1 MGDNYI
7 VYNNKL
13 WKRYRFFE
21 YQGEPEEFTLQPD
34 TYLFVVNGARGGRP
48 AQANPFISWGGTS
61 YGILDLNHEQTFY
74 ALVGGNG
81 EDANINA
88 QNTRTAGGYN
98 GGGEGGRA
106 INSSYYTG
114 SGGGGA
120 SDVRLYGGDDVSLG
134 YMTRIIVAGGGG
146 GSSAMAWWNTIADF
160 MSFGGGATSGWV
172 VCGDAGG
179 EHNVWRRANQTQGNA
194 FGYGGNAQD
203 RSSGGGS
210 DHSTAGQS
218 GGGGGWYGG
227 YAVKNRNTNVFAS
240 ESNGS
245 GGSSYV
251 LTESSYKPEGYMNGY
266 EDIMSSLYFRDHII
280 LPYQAFEGPSI
291 SIYKESIKTPK
302 TNDYVCIP
310 YTGARQ
316 PISLASGQ
324 YRIKCYGG
332 DGAVRHQ
339 CGKAAIGGYA
349 EGVLNLQR
357 SQTLYAYVGS
367 SAYLVGSI
375 FSSAIKDQVFDNKI
389 AFNVSFGS
397 YNEMELG
404 GMMGGGATDVR
415 LIDDTDPNHTVQE
428 SLLSRFIVA
437 GGGGGEGGDNR
448 YGGNGGGTSGNW
460 YNGGGYG
467 TNNGPGTQTST
478 PSQSGISG
486 GGFGYNGVGVNQNSG
501 FGGSGGNGWFG
512 GNGTV
517 PDGGGDDDYGGCGG
531 SGYVLTESSYK
542 PTGYIPDERYW
553 LTETVLT
560 TGGNTV
566 RGMTKIE
573 VIKATALYIIAQDND
588 GYKTFNT
595 ANNQWEIIPVSE
607 ITPEVFDTYGV
618 ESKNIKNDTG
628 LLDRYR
634 FIVYDLYELGVNT
647 IDATVV
653 PLTQH
658 ITLPEHTNSDII
670 DYTYDADVDEN
681 STVNISYEI
690 EGIAENRV
698 LTTDIAFD
706 MNDIPTMESTL
717 YMVQYQI
724 RNRQTS
730 YYYPEPLEKHIDDLD
745 LIPVGSSSPV
755 PNRYKTHIGSLMPDG
770 STPITSVLCSSSC
783 EYKRNIYTASLI
795 NNSVI
800 RFTRFNI
807 IENKAYIIRDDVP
820 KNTVDPSGNG
830 SCGGSLLVDDQYMY
844 LFNSYNDVSGYT
856 VSVVRVPLDP
866 SEPYTRYSLD
876 NRGENVC
883 NGFGEAYWLS
893 PNEIVT
899 MKAYGFLIFNTKTLN
914 FTSKV
919 SDSGFGIRNDMS
931 VGKYSIICHW
941 FDSRCGLFRRY
952 DKNNFTYHTEAQPFT
967 VELGVK
973 ISCYNDGIFY
983 VTMKGHLYIIN
994 ENSDFIFTLKED
1006 VLTPYT
1012 SLVPKTITYSG
1023 GILYITC
1030 ENSNNLFIYDLT
1042 AKNWISMQLPFN
1054 IGAYGNQNWFRPTQF
1069 KNGFFF
1075 IGNLKLLVVNY
1086 NNHSKYNVGQ
1096 KGSILLLQ
1104 TNDSIHDYGE
1114 YDERFITINNIGIN
1128 FHIGDIQKRL
1138 TLIDAENLIYTS
1150 EYFNKTEYKTLIE
1163 YNFTAEED

>member
-1 MGDNYI
+1 MGENYI

-13 WKRYRFFE
+13 WKRYMFFE
-21 YQGEPEEFTLQPD
+21 YRGEPEEFTLQSD
-34 TYLFVVNGARGGRP
+34 TYLFVVNGARGGINVTN
-48 AQANPFISWGGTS
+48 NPFIPWGGTT
-61 YGILDLNHEQTFY
+61 YGILDLDHTQTFY
-74 ALVGGNG
+74 AVVGGEG
-81 EDANINA
+81 ENS
-88 QNTRTAGGYN
+88 TYTESKRTAGGYN
-98 GGGEGGRA
+98 GGGEGGKA
-106 INSSYYTG
+106 ISVGYHTG
-114 SGGGGA
+114 SGGGGG
-120 SDVRLYGGDDVSLG
+120 SDVRLYGGDDATAG
-134 YMTRIIVAGGGG
+134 YMSRIIVAGGGG
-146 GSSAMAWWNTIADF
+146 GAAAMSWNNDVQDF
-160 MSFGGGATSGWV
+160 MAFGGGPMSGWV
-172 VCGDAGG
+172 VCGYADGS
-179 EHNVWRRANQTQGNA
+179 HNAWKRASQSDGNA

-203 RSSGGGS
+203 RASWGGS
-210 DHSTAGQS
+210 GYSAEGQS

-227 YAVKNRNTNVFAS
+227 YAVKNRNTDVFAS
-240 ESNGS
+240 ASNGS
-245 GGSSYV
+245 GGSCYV
-251 LTESSYKPEGYMNGY
+251 LTESSYKPEGYMSSY
-266 EDIMSSLYFRDHII
+266 EDIMPTLYFRDYMM
-280 LPYQAFEGPSI
+280 LPYQAFDGGSI
-291 SIYKESIKTPK
+291 SIYKESKASPK
-302 TNDYVCIP
+302 TGDYVYIP
-310 YTGARQ
+310 YTGTRQ
-316 PISLASGQ
+316 SLTLIPGQ

-332 DGAVRHQ
+332 DGATRYQ
-339 CGKAAIGGYA
+339 CGKAAKGGYA
-349 EGVLNLQR
+349 EGVLNLQETK
-357 SQTLYAYVGS
+357 TLYAHVGS
-367 SAYLVGSI
+367 SAYLVGMGT
-375 FSSAIKDQVFDNKI
+375 SSSTKDQIFDNKI
-389 AFNVSFGS
+389 SFNVNIGS
-397 YNEMELG
+397 YNNMQFG
-404 GMMGGGATDVR
+404 SMMGGGATDVR
-415 LIDDTDPNHTVQE
+415 LYGGDDATAGYM
-428 SLLSRFIVA
+428 SRIIVA
-437 GGGGGEGGDNR
+437 GGGGGQGANNR

-467 TNNGPGTQTST
+467 TNNGPGSQTST
-478 PSQSGISG
+478 PSQSGVSG
-486 GGFGYNGVGVNQNSG
+486 GGFGYNGIGTNYNDG
-501 FGGSGGNGWFG
+501 YGGSGGNGWFG
-512 GNGTV
+512 GNGTDADV
-517 PDGGGDDDYGGCGG
+517 GDDDVGGCGG
-531 SGYVLTESSYK
+531 SGYVLTETSYK
-542 PTGYIPDERYW
+542 PTGYVPDEKYW

-560 TGGNTV
+560 TGGNNV
-566 RGMTKIE
+566 RGMTKIEIE
-573 VIKATALYIIAQDND
+573 VIKATALYIIAQDSD
-588 GYKTFNT
+588 GYKTYNT

-618 ESKNIKNDTG
+618 ESKNIKDDTG

-647 IDATVV
+647 INATVV

-681 STVNISYEI
+681 STINISYEI

-698 LTTDIAFD
+698 LTTDITFD

-807 IENKAYIIRDDVP
+807 IENRAYIIRDDVP

-830 SCGGSLLVDDQYMY
+830 SCGGSLLVDDRYMY

-876 NRGENVC
+876 NRSENIC

-919 SDSGFGIRNDMS
+919 SDSGFGTRNDMS

-941 FDSRCGLFRRY
+941 FDDRCGLFRRY
-952 DKNNFTYHTEAQPFT
+952 DKNNFTFHTEAQPFT

-994 ENSDFIFTLKED
+994 ENSDFIYTLKED

-1012 SLVPKTITYSG
+1012 SLVPKTITYSDD
-1023 GILYITC
+1023 ILYITC
-1030 ENSNNLFIYDLT
+1030 ANSNNLFIYDLT

-1128 FHIGDIQKRL
+1128 FHTGDIQKRL

-1163 YNFTAEED
+1163 YNFTVEED